1 MAGSENWAGGAG
13 DKERKWHRLE
23 SAVFLSD
30 RVFGDATLDRPATR
44 IDEVDEAAR
53 LWKSHSRLN
62 RLEYADVKR
71 DAEAFALPQ
80 WGPLLERLRA
90 FGLPM
95 QRIRSMVRGES
106 GGVRFENLCVCDADE
121 DGKVIPYRIWV
132 LPAAAPMPDLICDYR
147 SSRGEVPDD
156 VAWCGAPGAFA
167 KASAF
172 AADKPVIKEG
182 RFTKSLIGRA
192 IAGKVNDFLDTS
204 VQVTVWAGDSG
215 AAQAVAEAAKGEANM
230 RRVVW
235 MVRGGVFVYATPML
249 VEGADPVKRQE
260 HLFTHKLVGLQQKY
274 ASILNGA

>member
-1 MAGSENWAGGAG
+1 MSGTGEWGGAG
-13 DKERKWHRLE
+13 DERRWHKLE
-23 SAVFLSD
+23 NFIYVTDL
-30 RVFGDATLDRPATR
+30 VFGDATLDRPSTK
-44 IDEVDEAAR
+44 IDEVDAAAR

-62 RLEYADVKR
+62 RLEYVDVKR

-95 QRIRSMVRGES
+95 QRVRSLVRGES
-106 GGVRFENLCVCDADE
+106 GGVRFDNLCVCDADE

-147 SSRGEVPDD
+147 SSRGEVPDE
-156 VAWCGAPGAFA
+156 VAWCDAPGAFT
-167 KASAF
+167 KATAF

-204 VQVTVWAGDSG
+204 VQVTVWAKDSG
-215 AAQAVAEAAKGEANM
+215 TAQAVAEAAKGEPNM
-230 RRVVW
+230 SRVVW
-235 MVRGGVFVYATPML
+235 MARGGWFVYATPQL
-249 VEGADPVKRQE
+249 VQGADSKKQQD
-260 HLFTHKLVGLQQKY
+260 HLFMHKLVALQQKY
-274 ASILNGA
+274 AAMNRA